1 MKIAKFIKLTSVI
14 LASATMMTGCI
25 QETFPETNYATTDQV
40 GESPFAA
47 DGLIYTLPTPM
58 ISTHMGYGQMDW
70 GYPCLMMLRDYM
82 SGDFIPCNTLGWDY
96 TQFYWV
102 LLHGA
107 GSPTSTYSYLLW
119 DHYYYY
125 VKGCNDIIS
134 AYGDSEQGKELAG
147 TARTFRALYYLDM
160 ARMYEA
166 LPAESQLKEG
176 YNAELEN
183 VKGLTVPIIDENTTP
198 EQAENNPR
206 ATREQ
211 MFKFIFNDL
220 NEAEK
225 AFSNGYVPE
234 NATFPSLAVVY
245 GMKAR
250 AYLWLGGFEQGI
262 YEDLLTGEA
271 AYKEAAKYA
280 RMAISTS
287 AATPVTEAQYQD
299 KVSGFNTVN
308 QAWMW
313 AMVQSVDTIV
323 GNLHSF
329 TAQISPEALW
339 GYGGIINPGVSK
351 KHYDRMNNT
360 DFRKD
365 LIVGPTTT
373 YADFAQFTSIPN
385 ETYWNLWGAFEL
397 GIGAYSNFK
406 FRPGSGNLSDYR
418 QGNATAIPLMRVEEM
433 MLIEAEATAH
443 YDAATGK
450 SLLEAFMAHRD
461 ASYTCTKSESAE
473 VIEEIIFQ
481 KRVEFWGEGIIV
493 FDLKRLDYGID
504 NAYEGNNA
512 QNGFRFKT
520 EHRVPCWSPCIPL
533 KEVQQNVGVAGK
545 NNPDPIDAL
554 RSYDIVLEEEAE

>member
-1 MKIAKFIKLTSVI
+1 MKIAKYIKLTGVI
-14 LASATMMTGCI
+14 LASATIMTGCI
-25 QETFPETNYATTDQV
+25 KEVLPETSYATTDQV
-40 GESPFAA
+40 GESPFAG
-47 DGLIYTLPTPM
+47 DGIIYTIPTPM
-58 ISTHMGYGQMDW
+58 ISTSMGYGQMDY
-70 GYPCLMMLRDYM
+70 GYPSLMMARDYM
-82 SGDFIPCNTLGWDY
+82 SGDFIPCNAMAWDY

-107 GSPTSTYSYLLW
+107 GSPTSTYTYLYW

-125 VKGCNDIIS
+125 IKNCNDILK
-134 AYGDSEQGKELAG
+134 AYGDNELAKTATG

-160 ARMYEA
+160 ARMYDA
-166 LPAESQLKEG
+166 LPAESQLKPN
-176 YNAELEN
+176 YNSELAN
-183 VKGLTVPIIDENTTP
+183 VEGLTVPIIDENSTVESAQNT
-198 EQAENNPR
+198 PR

-225 AFSNGYVPE
+225 AFSDGYVPE
-234 NATFPSLAVVY
+234 NKTFPSLAVVY
-245 GMKAR
+245 GMMAR

-262 YEDLLTGEA
+262 YEEIPTGEA
-271 AYKEAAKYA
+271 AYRKAAEYA
-280 RMAISTS
+280 RLAITTS
-287 AATPVTEAQYQD
+287 GATPVTKDQYID

-313 AMVQSVDTIV
+313 AMVQSVDTII

-329 TAQISPEALW
+329 TAQIAPESLW

-351 KHYDRMNNT
+351 KHYDRMNDT
-360 DFRKD
+360 DFRKTV
-365 LIVGPTTT
+365 IVGPETT
-373 YADFAQFTSIPN
+373 YADFAQYTTIPS
-385 ETYWNLWGAFEL
+385 EMYWDYWGAFNL
-397 GIGAYSNFK
+397 GVGTYSNFK
-406 FRPGSGNLSDYR
+406 FRPGSGNVQDYK

-461 ASYTCTKSESAE
+461 ESYTCTKSESAE

-481 KRVEFWGEGIIV
+481 KRMELWGEGLIV

-520 EHRVPCWSPCIPL
+520 EHRVPCWNSCLPL
-533 KEVQQNVGVAGK
+533 KEIQQNVGVAGK

-554 RSYDIVLEEEAE
+554 ISYDIIATE